1 MCSNFVCWRT
11 LKITCKQYTFCTE
24 TMIRTAPSI
33 HLPSLSLFVLLSFA
47 QKIHICSNRSPPLL
61 RDIFVELSFCCEGA
75 RGPTLTKLGR
85 CCTQI
90 PLKHLNTQLRT
101 QLHPSDLNPSRHSCT
116 NTLFEF
122 ATHPPSRTDLC
133 ESPSTDGSKSSGML
147 HLHTPKRFFIHVI
160 VSPVYTVYIDKFGEC
175 QPIEAL
181 IRGQPGAFT
190 GPYVLYLCLNYTIA
204 ITQEVHV

>member
-1 MCSNFVCWRT
+1 
-11 LKITCKQYTFCTE
+11 
-24 TMIRTAPSI
+24 
-33 HLPSLSLFVLLSFA
+33 
-47 QKIHICSNRSPPLL
+47 
-61 RDIFVELSFCCEGA
+61 
-75 RGPTLTKLGR
+75 
-85 CCTQI
+85 
-90 PLKHLNTQLRT
+90 
-101 QLHPSDLNPSRHSCT
+101 
-116 NTLFEF
+116 
-122 ATHPPSRTDLC
+122 
-133 ESPSTDGSKSSGML
+133 ML